1 MAEKID
7 FNQIEVGESFEPWH
21 RGGLCIEL
29 FQEYGE
35 ASGDGNPM
43 HTDEEYAQDLGYPTV
58 FAQGMLIMA
67 FASKY
72 VTDLCGVGRI
82 KRIKSRFAR
91 QSWPGETLTFRATV
105 KKKYTEDEKNLLDLE
120 LTVKNQEG
128 EQKLIGEATIIV

>member
-1 MAEKID
+1 MSDKID
-7 FNQIEVGESFEPWH
+7 FEKIETGHSFEPWN

-35 ASGDGNPM
+35 ASLDGNPM

-58 FAQGMLIMA
+58 YAQGMLIMA

-72 VTDLCGVGRI
+72 ITELCGVGNIR
-82 KRIKSRFAR
+82 RIKSRFAK
-91 QSWPGETLTFRATV
+91 QTWPGEELTFQATV
-105 KKKYTEDEKNLLDLE
+105 KKKYTEQGGNMLDLDV
-120 LTVKNQEG
+120 TAANQEG